1 LRARNSVPEGRQ
13 ERHGRALTIAFDIT
27 IVGALALPWI
37 VLLIHLFYFEG
48 ENRVGRFLIWLKAQ
62 EQPAAVGALLFG
74 MAYTLGSALSRVA
87 QILIVAAGL
96 GWWSTEVLYGELVVN
111 SYDSQE
117 MAAAQKQI
125 SFGSGSR

>member
-1 LRARNSVPEGRQ
+1 MG
-13 ERHGRALTIAFDIT
+13 ALTIAFDIT
-27 IVGALALPWI
+27 IVRALALPWI
-37 VLLIHLFYFEG
+37 VLLIHLFCFEG
-48 ENRVGRFLIWLKAQ
+48 ENRIGSFLGWLKEQ

-74 MAYTLGSALSRVA
+74 MAYTLGSAVSRVA
-87 QILIVAAGL
+87 QILTVAAGL
-96 GWWSTEVLYGELVVN
+96 GWRSTEVLYGEQVVY